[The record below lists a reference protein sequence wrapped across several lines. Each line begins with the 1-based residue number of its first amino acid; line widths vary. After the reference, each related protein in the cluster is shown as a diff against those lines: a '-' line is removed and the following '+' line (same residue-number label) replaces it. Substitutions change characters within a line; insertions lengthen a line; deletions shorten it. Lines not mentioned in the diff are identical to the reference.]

1 MASWGSYVFELCRIN
16 ANQGLTAEIDWNYTS
31 WSRRCRKILIG
42 LVVRGAKTVVV
53 RGKNRILTQNREK
66 LEMTV
71 PISYYESPR
80 PSSSAP
86 GLWDKK
92 SQSSGHRDQM
102 CGHTPGKVAGRQ
114 ETVKAE
120 MNGLTPGLDRSP
132 PPRWMGGQGGQS
144 LKVFG
149 RTRSFW
155 GLSSPKIEMGG
166 KALKWLSRLDYPL
179 AKTGETVNGG
189 AESAV
194 HLDR

>member
-1 MASWGSYVFELCRIN
+1 M
-16 ANQGLTAEIDWNYTS
+16 T
-31 WSRRCRKILIG
+31 KP
-42 LVVRGAKTVVV
+42 
-53 RGKNRILTQNREK
+53 REK
-66 LEMTV
+66 NARNCK
-71 PISYYESPR
+71 PR
-80 PSSSAP
+80 LRT
-86 GLWDKK
+86 GRRK
-92 SQSSGHRDQM
+92 SGSLKI
-102 CGHTPGKVAGRQ
+102 GKRCC

>member
-1 MASWGSYVFELCRIN
+1 
-16 ANQGLTAEIDWNYTS
+16 
-31 WSRRCRKILIG
+31 
-42 LVVRGAKTVVV
+42 
-53 RGKNRILTQNREK
+53 
-66 LEMTV
+66 
-71 PISYYESPR
+71 
-80 PSSSAP
+80 
-86 GLWDKK
+86 
-92 SQSSGHRDQM
+92 
-102 CGHTPGKVAGRQ
+102 
-114 ETVKAE
+114 

-166 KALKWLSRLDYPL
+166 
-179 AKTGETVNGG
+179 TVNGG

>member
-1 MASWGSYVFELCRIN
+1 
-16 ANQGLTAEIDWNYTS
+16 
-31 WSRRCRKILIG
+31 
-42 LVVRGAKTVVV
+42 
-53 RGKNRILTQNREK
+53 
-66 LEMTV
+66 
-71 PISYYESPR
+71 
-80 PSSSAP
+80 
-86 GLWDKK
+86 
-92 SQSSGHRDQM
+92 M

-155 GLSSPKIEMGG
+155 GLSF
-166 KALKWLSRLDYPL
+166 DYPL

>member
-1 MASWGSYVFELCRIN
+1 MKRQDLKRQENRAVLAWRGAAS
-16 ANQGLTAEIDWNYTS
+16 A
-31 WSRRCRKILIG
+31 G
-42 LVVRGAKTVVV
+42 LVSSADRAYMKAPV
-53 RGKNRILTQNREK
+53 
-66 LEMTV
+66 
-71 PISYYESPR
+71 PR
-80 PSSSAP
+80 PT
-86 GLWDKK
+86 LRLVDKV
-92 SQSSGHRDQM
+92 SRS
-102 CGHTPGKVAGRQ
+102 CGHTPGKVAGQRA
-114 ETVKAE
+114 TVKAE
-120 MNGLTPGLDRSP
+120 MNGVTPGLDRRP

>member
-1 MASWGSYVFELCRIN
+1 
-16 ANQGLTAEIDWNYTS
+16 
-31 WSRRCRKILIG
+31 
-42 LVVRGAKTVVV
+42 
-53 RGKNRILTQNREK
+53 
-66 LEMTV
+66 
-71 PISYYESPR
+71 
-80 PSSSAP
+80 
-86 GLWDKK
+86 
-92 SQSSGHRDQM
+92 M

-179 AKTGETVNGG
+179 AKTVSPVFATARKRWKNKMENKVKNG
-189 AESAV
+189 
-194 HLDR
+194 

>member
-1 MASWGSYVFELCRIN
+1 
-16 ANQGLTAEIDWNYTS
+16 
-31 WSRRCRKILIG
+31 
-42 LVVRGAKTVVV
+42 
-53 RGKNRILTQNREK
+53 
-66 LEMTV
+66 
-71 PISYYESPR
+71 
-80 PSSSAP
+80 
-86 GLWDKK
+86 
-92 SQSSGHRDQM
+92 M

-166 KALKWLSRLDYPL
+166 KAL
-179 AKTGETVNGG
+179 NGFATARKRWKNKMENKVKNG
-189 AESAV
+189 
-194 HLDR
+194 

>member
-1 MASWGSYVFELCRIN
+1 MPLPPERARAFE
-16 ANQGLTAEIDWNYTS
+16 AAGKQGCDCVA
-31 WSRRCRKILIG
+31 WSHKRRTG
-42 LVVRGAKTVVV
+42 F
-53 RGKNRILTQNREK
+53 
-66 LEMTV
+66 
-71 PISYYESPR
+71 ISRQGVYESPR
-80 PSSSAP
+80 PSSSA
-86 GLWDKK
+86 
-92 SQSSGHRDQM
+92 
-102 CGHTPGKVAGRQ
+102 
-114 ETVKAE
+114 
-120 MNGLTPGLDRSP
+120 PGLDRSP

>member
-1 MASWGSYVFELCRIN
+1 MLAW
-16 ANQGLTAEIDWNYTS
+16 
-31 WSRRCRKILIG
+31 RRAVSTG
-42 LVVRGAKTVVV
+42 LVSTADWAYMKAPV
-53 RGKNRILTQNREK
+53 
-66 LEMTV
+66 
-71 PISYYESPR
+71 PR
-80 PSSSAP
+80 PT
-86 GLWDKK
+86 LRLVDKV
-92 SQSSGHRDQM
+92 SRS
-102 CGHTPGKVAGRQ
+102 CGYTPGKVTGQRA
-114 ETVKAE
+114 TVKAE

>member
-1 MASWGSYVFELCRIN
+1 
-16 ANQGLTAEIDWNYTS
+16 
-31 WSRRCRKILIG
+31 
-42 LVVRGAKTVVV
+42 
-53 RGKNRILTQNREK
+53 
-66 LEMTV
+66 
-71 PISYYESPR
+71 
-80 PSSSAP
+80 
-86 GLWDKK
+86 
-92 SQSSGHRDQM
+92 M

-166 KALKWLSRLDYPL
+166 KALKCAHFRSKGNFSIFFHKLPS
-179 AKTGETVNGG
+179 
-189 AESAV
+189 
-194 HLDR
+194 

>member
-1 MASWGSYVFELCRIN
+1 MIAW
-16 ANQGLTAEIDWNYTS
+16 
-31 WSRRCRKILIG
+31 
-42 LVVRGAKTVVV
+42 RGAASAGLDSSADRAYMKAPV
-53 RGKNRILTQNREK
+53 
-66 LEMTV
+66 
-71 PISYYESPR
+71 PR
-80 PSSSAP
+80 PT
-86 GLWDKK
+86 LQLVDKV
-92 SQSSGHRDQM
+92 SRS
-102 CGHTPGKVAGRQ
+102 CGHTPGKVAGQRA
-114 ETVKAE
+114 TVKAE

>member
-1 MASWGSYVFELCRIN
+1 LDAFRQVWHILRYIYFEQDGTDSNICNRN
-16 ANQGLTAEIDWNYTS
+16 G
-31 WSRRCRKILIG
+31 
-42 LVVRGAKTVVV
+42 V
-53 RGKNRILTQNREK
+53 KNG
-66 LEMTV
+66 
-71 PISYYESPR
+71 YF
-80 PSSSAP
+80 
-86 GLWDKK
+86 
-92 SQSSGHRDQM
+92 
-102 CGHTPGKVAGRQ
+102 

>member
-1 MASWGSYVFELCRIN
+1 MPLPPGRARAFE
-16 ANQGLTAEIDWNYTS
+16 AAGKQGCACVA
-31 WSRRCRKILIG
+31 WSRKRRSG
-42 LVVRGAKTVVV
+42 FNSRQGV
-53 RGKNRILTQNREK
+53 
-66 LEMTV
+66 
-71 PISYYESPR
+71 YESPR

>member
-1 MASWGSYVFELCRIN
+1 
-16 ANQGLTAEIDWNYTS
+16 
-31 WSRRCRKILIG
+31 
-42 LVVRGAKTVVV
+42 
-53 RGKNRILTQNREK
+53 
-66 LEMTV
+66 
-71 PISYYESPR
+71 
-80 PSSSAP
+80 
-86 GLWDKK
+86 
-92 SQSSGHRDQM
+92 M

-166 KALKWLSRLDYPL
+166 KALKWLSRLDLLLPVRDG
-179 AKTGETVNGG
+179 KTRWKTRLKMVDKSIGCVLYCATV
-189 AESAV
+189 
-194 HLDR
+194 

>member
-1 MASWGSYVFELCRIN
+1 MSA
-16 ANQGLTAEIDWNYTS
+16 
-31 WSRRCRKILIG
+31 
-42 LVVRGAKTVVV
+42 
-53 RGKNRILTQNREK
+53 GKKN
-66 LEMTV
+66 
-71 PISYYESPR
+71 SG
-80 PSSSAP
+80 SSSVNNVFHI
-86 GLWDKK
+86 DKITFVWRHEASFGK
-92 SQSSGHRDQM
+92 LLQGFRNAHSQCKVLLLAVDQNFM
-102 CGHTPGKVAGRQ
+102 SVAFQKVNVRCF

>member
-1 MASWGSYVFELCRIN
+1 
-16 ANQGLTAEIDWNYTS
+16 
-31 WSRRCRKILIG
+31 
-42 LVVRGAKTVVV
+42 
-53 RGKNRILTQNREK
+53 
-66 LEMTV
+66 
-71 PISYYESPR
+71 
-80 PSSSAP
+80 
-86 GLWDKK
+86 
-92 SQSSGHRDQM
+92 M

-189 AESAV
+189 AKMALLLPVRDGKTRWKTRLKMVDKSIGCVLYCATV
-194 HLDR
+194 

>member
-1 MASWGSYVFELCRIN
+1 
-16 ANQGLTAEIDWNYTS
+16 
-31 WSRRCRKILIG
+31 
-42 LVVRGAKTVVV
+42 
-53 RGKNRILTQNREK
+53 
-66 LEMTV
+66 
-71 PISYYESPR
+71 
-80 PSSSAP
+80 
-86 GLWDKK
+86 
-92 SQSSGHRDQM
+92 M

-149 RTRSFW
+149 RPFQFW

>member
-1 MASWGSYVFELCRIN
+1 MKRQENRAVLAW
-16 ANQGLTAEIDWNYTS
+16 
-31 WSRRCRKILIG
+31 RRAVSTG
-42 LVVRGAKTVVV
+42 LVSTADWAYMKAPV
-53 RGKNRILTQNREK
+53 
-66 LEMTV
+66 
-71 PISYYESPR
+71 PR
-80 PSSSAP
+80 PT
-86 GLWDKK
+86 LRLVDKV
-92 SQSSGHRDQM
+92 SRS
-102 CGHTPGKVAGRQ
+102 CGYTPGKVTGQRA
-114 ETVKAE
+114 TVKAE
-120 MNGLTPGLDRSP
+120 MNGVTPGLDRRP

>member
-1 MASWGSYVFELCRIN
+1 MGSGRQLF
-16 ANQGLTAEIDWNYTS
+16 
-31 WSRRCRKILIG
+31 
-42 LVVRGAKTVVV
+42 
-53 RGKNRILTQNREK
+53 
-66 LEMTV
+66 
-71 PISYYESPR
+71 YESLQYR
-80 PSSSAP
+80 
-86 GLWDKK
+86 
-92 SQSSGHRDQM
+92 
-102 CGHTPGKVAGRQ
+102 HTQKPIALLCDSKRNQVSPMNTKIRIRFIIGF